1 MLKRLSQ
8 YINDDEFRM
17 TIYENKIH
25 IINFKRILSLED
37 NYISFQNNH
46 QKISIIGNK
55 LVLNKLLE
63 KEVLIKGIILKI
75 EVSNE

>member
-75 EVSNE
+75 AVSNE